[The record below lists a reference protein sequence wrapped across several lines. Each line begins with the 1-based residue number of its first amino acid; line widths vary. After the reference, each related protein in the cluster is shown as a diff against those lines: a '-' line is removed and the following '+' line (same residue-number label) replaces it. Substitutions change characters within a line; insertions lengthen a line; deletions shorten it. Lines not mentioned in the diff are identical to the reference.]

1 MHDLFFIQIEE
12 RIVIRLI
19 LNFFGQNRVKNMGK
33 CLHILD
39 VYRKSL
45 LEEPDKNVDHKVH
58 QGEDQ
63 IILSATELNEA
74 GIQIEKSE
82 TKSLKD
88 ISFHR
93 GVLKLPPIMVDDT
106 TESIYLNLIAFE
118 RLHVNAG
125 NEVTSYIFFM
135 DNIIDSAGDVSL
147 LHSSGIIQH
156 AIGSDKAV
164 AELFNS
170 LSKDVTL
177 DPENRLAKVHNS
189 VSYYCKKPW
198 NAWRAD
204 IMHNYFRN
212 PWSILSVIA
221 AIFLFALT
229 TIQTV
234 YSVLSYA
241 NSSSK

>member
-45 LEEPDKNVDHKVH
+45 LEEPDKNVDHKAR
-58 QGEDQ
+58 QGGDQ
-63 IILSATELNEA
+63 IIRSATELNEA
-74 GIQIEKSE
+74 VIQIEKSE

-93 GVLKLPPIMVDDT
+93 GVLKLPPIMVDDA
-106 TESIYLNLIAFE
+106 TESTYLNLIAFE

-156 AIGSDKAV
+156 AIWQRQS
-164 AELFNS
+164 
-170 LSKDVTL
+170 
-177 DPENRLAKVHNS
+177 
-189 VSYYCKKPW
+189 CC
-198 NAWRAD
+198 
-204 IMHNYFRN
+204 
-212 PWSILSVIA
+212 
-221 AIFLFALT
+221 
-229 TIQTV
+229 
-234 YSVLSYA
+234 
-241 NSSSK
+241 

>member
-1 MHDLFFIQIEE
+1 MHDLFFIQREDG
-12 RIVIRLI
+12 IVIRLI
-19 LNFFGQNRVKNMGK
+19 LNFFDQKRVGNMGK

-45 LEEPDKNVDHKVH
+45 LEEPDKNVDHKAR

-63 IILSATELNEA
+63 IIRSATELNEA
-74 GIQIEKSE
+74 GIQIQKSE

-106 TESIYLNLIAFE
+106 TQSSYLNLMAFE

-156 AIGSDKAV
+156 AVGSDKAV